1 MKHVWKILS
10 LLLITALLASCSVS
24 MPGLKPSPTSTS
36 TPPPTL
42 VPLMD
47 VTVIPKPNRPNI
59 LFILT
64 DDLDAKLGTLQ
75 YLPAVQQLMTSQGLF
90 LNDYIIS
97 DSLCCPS
104 RTSILR
110 GQYSQNTGVYTNGPM
125 NGGFGQ
131 FYQLQRENSTVA
143 TWLHQ
148 AGYRTALFGKYL
160 NGYPNPGNRSYIPPG
175 WDEWVSPAKG
185 SPYTEFNY
193 TLNENGKLVDYGLGA
208 KDYMTDVLTTK
219 VDDYLRSTA
228 SGSQPFFIYL
238 ATYNPHEPATPA
250 PRYANLFD
258 NLQAP
263 RIPSFDQ
270 PDVSTMPPDI
280 RQDPHLS
287 AANIQRIDQL
297 YRNRVRSMQAVDD
310 MLVSIVNTLR
320 QTGQLENT
328 YIMFTSDN
336 GYHLGEHRLVAG
348 KATPYEEDIVVPLI
362 IRGPGIQPSQVLSGY
377 VTGNID
383 IAPTIADL
391 AGVIPPTYVDGRSLV
406 PLFNSNR
413 PPEQD
418 WRQGYL
424 IAYYGDGGEKG
435 EGSRGSQFAGLIK
448 NYDQLLEPPDL
459 DQLESQISPPDIFL
473 GIRTPQYTYV
483 EYQNGFRELYDL
495 LKDPYELNNIA
506 STAGPNLLAQFS
518 AWLKSLAS
526 CSGSACRNADLNGIH

>member
-10 LLLITALLASCSVS
+10 LLLVMALITGCSLSV
-24 MPGLKPSPTSTS
+24 PGLKPVPTSTS

-42 VPLMD
+42 APLMD
-47 VTVIPKPNRPNI
+47 VTVIPKTSRPNI

-125 NGGFGQ
+125 DGGFGQ

-160 NGYPNPGNRSYIPPG
+160 NGYPNPGNRNYIPPG

-193 TLNENGKLVDYGLGA
+193 TLNENGKLVDYGPGA

-219 VDDYLRSTA
+219 VDDYIRSTA

-310 MLVSIVNTLR
+310 MLVSIVNTLQ

-362 IRGPGIQPSQVLSGY
+362 VRGPGIQPSQVLSGY
-377 VTGNID
+377 VAGNID

-435 EGSRGSQFAGLIK
+435 EGSTGSQFAGLIK

-459 DQLESQISPPDIFL
+459 DQMETQISPPAIFT

-483 EYQNGFRELYDL
+483 EYQSGFRELYDL
-495 LKDPYELNNIA
+495 KQDPYELNNIA
-506 STAGPNLLAQFS
+506 STADPNLIAQFS
-518 AWLKSLAS
+518 TWLKSLAS
-526 CSGSACRNADLNGIH
+526 CSASSCRTADLNGIH